1 MINKSL
7 SALGNVINALTD
19 GKSSHIPYRD
29 SKLTRILQQ
38 VGVAVWLCGCGS
50 GLTSGSG
57 GVAVRGLDRAWQCGH
72 FEWWQVDN
80 RGVCGG
86 WWLGCG
92 MGCPRTSRT
101 GTPKLTRILQQV
113 GVAVWLC
120 GCGSGLT
127 SGSGGVAV
135 RGLDRVWQCGHF
147 EW

>member
-38 VGVAVWLCGCGS
+38 VGVAVWLCGCGC
-50 GLTSGSG
+50 LTSGSG
-57 GVAVRGLDRAWQCGH
+57 RVAVRGLDRAWQCGH

-86 WWLGCG
+86 WWLGCVLAHPVPG
-92 MGCPRTSRT
+92 LQAHADPAAGGCGS
-101 GTPKLTRILQQV
+101 
-113 GVAVWLC
+113 VAVWLWLLNEWQWQ
-120 GCGSGLT
+120 GGSAWA
-127 SGSGGVAV
+127 GSGVAV
-135 RGLDRVWQCGHF
+135 RSF
-147 EW
+147 